1 MADHT
6 DNGLGA
12 AIKALTEVVAP
23 ALASDNPVA
32 REQLKLVVQFLE
44 FHRERL
50 PNALDRDRFELR
62 QSLALAERLFDL
74 SAPCLADESERLGT
88 AIVHGR
94 ELDDAN
100 WVRAS
105 QARRVTAALE
115 TACSAAVRGA
125 AELEPNLRR
134 PIERAV
140 VEAASGFLEGE
151 RAWFAPQGFEPD
163 PAALPALED
172 ALGATR

>member
-6 DNGLGA
+6 DNGLRA
-12 AIKALTEVVAP
+12 AIKALTDVVAP
-23 ALASDNPVA
+23 ALDAGNPVA

-50 PNALDRDRFELR
+50 PHALDRDRFELR
-62 QSLALAERLFDL
+62 QHLALAERLFEL
-74 SAPCLADESERLGT
+74 APAEGLGT

-94 ELDDAN
+94 ELDDAA
-100 WVRAS
+100 WVRAAD
-105 QARRVTAALE
+105 ARRVTAALE
-115 TACSAAVRGA
+115 TACSAAVRRA
-125 AELEPNLRR
+125 AELEPSVRR

-140 VEAASGFLEGE
+140 VDAAGGFLDGE

-163 PAALPALED
+163 PAALPTLED
-172 ALGATR
+172 ALGTTR